1 MSQSTKLYFGMT
13 FSGKTYNTLYEV
25 QDDLLKVNQNIQKL
39 KSDLRVLAYMTE
51 PNKIKDPD
59 MSTDAFIDNA
69 LNSIVEQLEEA
80 IVLQYKLEML
90 ELKWDDCHRNG
101 LGINPPDEIKYK
113 SFIDGDFV
121 YTEKHPTNESLLS

>member
-13 FSGKTYNTLYEV
+13 FAGKTYNTLYEV
-25 QDDLLKVNQNIQKL
+25 QDDLLEVNQNIQKL

-59 MSTDAFIDNA
+59 MPTDAFIDNA
-69 LNSIVEQLEEA
+69 LNNIVEQLEEA
-80 IVLQYKLEML
+80 IILQYKLEML
-90 ELKWDDCHRNG
+90 ELKWEDCHRND
-101 LGINPPDEIKYK
+101 LGVNPPDEFKYK

-121 YTEKHPTNESLLS
+121 LTEKYPTKESLLK